1 MRPAEKDQMFL
12 TEILEWKREE
22 VRKRSRER
30 PAASFLGET
39 ARRNTGIRSFS
50 SALQTPGPSI
60 VAEIKRASPSQ
71 GVLAPGLVPEKLAVV
86 YTDNGASALSVL
98 TDERFFRGSLAD
110 LQAVRAVTNLPI
122 LRKDFMIDP
131 YQVLEAKWAGADAV
145 LLIMAALSRAQA
157 AELRACARECGLEV
171 LVEVHQAAEIECALA
186 LEPEVI
192 GINNRDLATF
202 RVSLE
207 VTKELV
213 PMIRAQAGA
222 RTFPVISESGIKNR
236 QDVANL
242 WALGIDGFLIG
253 ETLVKREDPG
263 KALRELKGEK
273 EEW

>member
-1 MRPAEKDQMFL
+1 MFL

-22 VRKRSRER
+22 VKKRSRER
-30 PAASFLGET
+30 PSASLLGE
-39 ARRNTGIRSFS
+39 AAERNAGVKSLS
-50 SALQTPGPSI
+50 SALETPGPSI

-71 GVLAPGLVPEKLAVV
+71 GVLAPGLVPEKLAAV
-86 YTDNGASALSVL
+86 YTANGAAALSVL

-110 LQAVRAVTNLPI
+110 LRAVRAVTNLPI

-145 LLIMAALSRAQA
+145 LLIMAVLSREQA

-171 LVEVHQAAEIECALA
+171 LAEVHQAAEIESALS

-207 VTKELV
+207 VTKELRPV
-213 PMIRAQAGA
+213 IRAQAGA
-222 RTFPVISESGIKNR
+222 GAFPVISESGIRNR
-236 QDVANL
+236 QDVVSL
-242 WALGIDGFLIG
+242 RALGVNGFLIG
-253 ETLVKREDPG
+253 ETLVKSEDPG
-263 KALRELKGEK
+263 KALRELRGGE
-273 EEW
+273 EAC

>member
-1 MRPAEKDQMFL
+1 MFL
-12 TEILEWKREE
+12 AEILKWKREE
-22 VRKRSRER
+22 VRKRSGR

-60 VAEIKRASPSQ
+60 VAEIKRASPSL
-71 GVLAPGLVPEKLAVV
+71 GVLAPGLVPEKLAAV
-86 YTDNGASALSVL
+86 YTANGASALSVL

-171 LVEVHQAAEIECALA
+171 LVEVHQAAEMNAL
-186 LEPEVI
+186 LPWNRRY